1 VVKRAIVI
9 AISVILALAVAAP
22 IASGQA
28 PSQSQDVNALTE
40 KWWTWALAVPSP
52 LVGNYSSPDPRCEGE
67 FVDGVFFLAG
77 TQGGNATRT
86 CVVPADTALF
96 FPVVNSFITEEE
108 KTYPDGPTKFVDA
121 ALANGEPY
129 ATLDGE
135 DLSFSRINRTFQ
147 PLILPDPN
155 IFGIPGGEY
164 GHKDCADPTSCL
176 TASDGLWVY
185 LPEGLEKGKY
195 ILKFGTKN
203 PEPEGGD
210 FRMKITYKLIVV

>member
-1 VVKRAIVI
+1 MVKRAIVM

-22 IASGQA
+22 IASGKKP
-28 PSQSQDVNALTE
+28 PSQPQDVNALIDE
-40 KWWTWALAVPSP
+40 WWTWALADPSP
-52 LVGNYSSPDPRCEGE
+52 LDGNYSSPDPRCEGE

-86 CVVPADTALF
+86 CVVPADTALL

-108 KTYPDGPTKFVDA
+108 ATYPEGPTNFVDA
-121 ALANGEPY
+121 ALANGELY

-164 GHKDCADPTSCL
+164 GHENCADPTSCL

-185 LPEGLEKGKY
+185 
-195 ILKFGTKN
+195 
-203 PEPEGGD
+203 
-210 FRMKITYKLIVV
+210 